1 MTGSVST
8 SGGAQTQVQYLDI
21 GLNIDAS
28 IEESA
33 DGVKLNTQ
41 VEQSSIA
48 EEKSGLGTQDP
59 IVRQAKLEGTSILTA
74 GKPLIL
80 GSIDIPSTAKR
91 LDIEVVMEHVG
102 ATTQADGQ
110 EVPGPHGAA
119 GATGHN
125 AGIFRLAAIS
135 TGEISPLHS
144 PWPRAEALSV
154 MAFHEK
160 AGRSQ
165 VDSCLAWLNK
175 VCFSRR
181 VATDA
186 MLPFA
191 LSRSDSFARCILG
204 VLVSAGAAI

>member
-1 MTGSVST
+1 MKLKPTKMVLGLTLALAFGGSGARGQTNSVPNPVQAGSKTYRLTYTLTETDEGKRVGTQHFAMIVVSGRKTVLKQGNRVPLVTGSVST

-102 ATTQADGQ
+102 ATTQADGR

-119 GATGHN
+119 GATG
-125 AGIFRLAAIS
+125 R
-135 TGEISPLHS
+135 
-144 PWPRAEALSV
+144 
-154 MAFHEK
+154 
-160 AGRSQ
+160 
-165 VDSCLAWLNK
+165 
-175 VCFSRR
+175 
-181 VATDA
+181 
-186 MLPFA
+186 
-191 LSRSDSFARCILG
+191 
-204 VLVSAGAAI
+204 

>member
-1 MTGSVST
+1 LKPTKMILGLTLALAFGGSGARAQTNSVPSPVQAGLKTYRLTYTLTETDGGKRVGTQHFAMIVVSGRKTVLKQGNRVPLVTGSVST

-74 GKPLIL
+74 GQPLIL
-80 GSIDIPSTAKR
+80 GSMDIPSTARR

-102 ATTQADGQ
+102 PMTQADGR
-110 EVPGPHGAA
+110 EVPRPHGAA
-119 GATGHN
+119 DATG
-125 AGIFRLAAIS
+125 
-135 TGEISPLHS
+135 P
-144 PWPRAEALSV
+144 
-154 MAFHEK
+154 
-160 AGRSQ
+160 
-165 VDSCLAWLNK
+165 
-175 VCFSRR
+175 
-181 VATDA
+181 
-186 MLPFA
+186 
-191 LSRSDSFARCILG
+191 
-204 VLVSAGAAI
+204 

>member
-1 MTGSVST
+1 MKPTKMILGLTLAVAFGVSGARGQTNSVPSPVQAGLKTYRLTYTLTETDGGKHVGTQHIAMIVVSGRKTVLKQGNRVPLVTGSVST

-80 GSIDIPSTAKR
+80 GSMDIPSTARR
-91 LDIEVVMEHVG
+91 LDIEVVMERVG
-102 ATTQADGQ
+102 PMTQADGR
-110 EVPGPHGAA
+110 EAPGPHGAVE
-119 GATGHN
+119 ATG
-125 AGIFRLAAIS
+125 
-135 TGEISPLHS
+135 P
-144 PWPRAEALSV
+144 
-154 MAFHEK
+154 
-160 AGRSQ
+160 
-165 VDSCLAWLNK
+165 
-175 VCFSRR
+175 
-181 VATDA
+181 
-186 MLPFA
+186 
-191 LSRSDSFARCILG
+191 
-204 VLVSAGAAI
+204 

>member
-1 MTGSVST
+1 MILGLTLALAFGVPGALGQANSVPSPVQAGSKTYRLTYTLTETDGGKRVGTQHFAMIVVSGRKTVLKQGNRVPLVTGSVST
-8 SGGAQTQVQYLDI
+8 SGGAQTQVQYLDV

-80 GSIDIPSTAKR
+80 GSMDIPSTARR

-102 ATTQADGQ
+102 AMTQADGR

-119 GATGHN
+119 DATG
-125 AGIFRLAAIS
+125 R
-135 TGEISPLHS
+135 
-144 PWPRAEALSV
+144 
-154 MAFHEK
+154 
-160 AGRSQ
+160 
-165 VDSCLAWLNK
+165 
-175 VCFSRR
+175 
-181 VATDA
+181 
-186 MLPFA
+186 
-191 LSRSDSFARCILG
+191 
-204 VLVSAGAAI
+204 

>member
-1 MTGSVST
+1 MKPTKMILGLTLALAFGGSGARAQTNSVPSPVQAGLKTYRLTYTLTETDGGKRVGTQHFAMIVVSGRKTVLKQGNRVPLVTGSVST

-74 GKPLIL
+74 GQPLIL
-80 GSIDIPSTAKR
+80 GSMDIPSTARR

-102 ATTQADGQ
+102 PMTQADGR
-110 EVPGPHGAA
+110 EVPSPHGAA
-119 GATGHN
+119 DATG
-125 AGIFRLAAIS
+125 
-135 TGEISPLHS
+135 P
-144 PWPRAEALSV
+144 
-154 MAFHEK
+154 
-160 AGRSQ
+160 
-165 VDSCLAWLNK
+165 
-175 VCFSRR
+175 
-181 VATDA
+181 
-186 MLPFA
+186 
-191 LSRSDSFARCILG
+191 
-204 VLVSAGAAI
+204 

>member
-1 MTGSVST
+1 VTGSVST

-59 IVRQAKLEGTSILTA
+59 IVRQAKLEGTSILAA

-80 GSIDIPSTAKR
+80 GSMDIPSTARR
-91 LDIEVVMEHVG
+91 LDIEVVMEDVG
-102 ATTQADGQ
+102 AMTQADSQ

-119 GATGHN
+119 HATG
-125 AGIFRLAAIS
+125 
-135 TGEISPLHS
+135 
-144 PWPRAEALSV
+144 
-154 MAFHEK
+154 
-160 AGRSQ
+160 Q
-165 VDSCLAWLNK
+165 
-175 VCFSRR
+175 
-181 VATDA
+181 
-186 MLPFA
+186 
-191 LSRSDSFARCILG
+191 
-204 VLVSAGAAI
+204 